1 MHCGDESISAGG
13 AGSVAPCV
21 RPVCGR
27 PSRFGTLGI
36 VSLTLRSLFTGAR
49 ARRVWS
55 WVGVS
60 IVLFAVA
67 VLVARGLRETATVQ
81 DFIRTFPGH
90 RDLAAGAPVGIPA
103 WLAWQHFFNAFLLV
117 MLVRT
122 GMIVRAKHR
131 PPAFW
136 TRDNGRWPRTKQPP
150 RRLSIS
156 VWLHLTVDAFWVLNG
171 VVYVVL
177 LFVTGQ
183 WVRIIPTDW
192 SVVPNALS
200 VVLQYASLQ
209 WPLENSWV
217 VYNDAQVLSYF
228 AVVFLASPI
237 ALITGLRLSPVW
249 SQRGWLTRA
258 LPEKLARGL
267 HYPTMLFFLA
277 FTFVHVVLVL
287 TTGALTNLNHMFA
300 ARESTDWVGFA
311 VFAVSIAVM
320 VGGWLIAKPLVLA
333 PLAEKFGTLRR
344 MPPAA

>member
-1 MHCGDESISAGG
+1 M
-13 AGSVAPCV
+13 
-21 RPVCGR
+21 
-27 PSRFGTLGI
+27 
-36 VSLTLRSLFTGAR
+36 
-49 ARRVWS
+49 
-55 WVGVS
+55 
-60 IVLFAVA
+60 LFAVA
-67 VLVARGLRETATVQ
+67 VLVARGLRETAAVHA
-81 DFIRTFPGH
+81 FIREFPGH
-90 RDLAAGAPVGIPA
+90 RDLPAGAPVGIPG

-122 GMIVRAKHR
+122 GLIVRAKHR

-136 TRDNGRWPRTKQPP
+136 TRDNTRWPRTKRQP

-156 VWLHLTVDAFWVLNG
+156 VWLHLVVDALWVLNG

-192 SVVPNALS
+192 SVVPNSLS
-200 VVLQYASLQ
+200 VVLQYASLN

-228 AVVFLASPI
+228 VIVFVASPL
-237 ALITGLRLSPVW
+237 ALLTGLRLSPIW
-249 SQRGWLTRA
+249 PQQGWLARA
-258 LPEKLARGL
+258 LPEKLARTL

-287 TTGALTNLNHMFA
+287 STGALKNLNHMFA
-300 ARESTDWVGFA
+300 AREATDWVGFA
-311 VFAVSIAVM
+311 IFAVSLAVM
-320 VGGWLIAKPLVLA
+320 VAGWLIAKPLVLA
-333 PLAEKFGTLRR
+333 GIAEKFGTVRR